1 MKLLR
6 QWPGSAG
13 ILPAVR
19 GMLPRT
25 FLCTR
30 FAQTIRYRH
39 SALSRSRPAKCRTV
53 RAACSRSPFLCVVLV
68 LFPFV
73 GFASHVPVVIGS
85 KKFTESYVL
94 GEIAKRTLNDA
105 GIPAEHR
112 QGMGGTIILWQA
124 LRGRQIDAYPEYTGT
139 IAQEILKTDRKLSLN
154 EIREALVKFDVGA
167 TEPLGFNNTYALVM
181 RRSEAQQLGL
191 RTISDLRNHPEL
203 KIGLT
208 HEFLDRQDG
217 WQPLRARYALPQQN
231 VIGIDHALGY
241 AALKNASID
250 VKDAYSTD
258 AKIAEYDLVTLED
271 NLQFFPR
278 YEAVFLYRLSLP
290 ASTVTTLRKLEGTL
304 DETRMIRLNAEAER
318 TRNYTRAANLYF
330 QGGTGST
337 TAAGESFWHKLT
349 RWTLRHLELA
359 GFSLLLAV
367 IVGIPLGII
376 ASRGGPTGHS
386 ILGFASV
393 VQTIPSL
400 ALLALLVPLPFFG
413 ISVRTAIA
421 ALFLYGLLPI
431 VRNTASGLQDIP
443 RSLRESAIALGLNP
457 MARLWQIYLPMASR
471 SILAGIKTSAVINIG
486 TATLAALI
494 GAGGLG
500 EPILSGLNLNDH
512 ITILEGAIPAALLA
526 LLVQWGFDLL
536 DRVLIPKGLRL

>member
-1 MKLLR
+1 MRRGGHNGLSLSFLILFAAVF
-6 QWPGSAG
+6 SAN
-13 ILPAVR
+13 
-19 GMLPRT
+19 
-25 FLCTR
+25 
-30 FAQTIRYRH
+30 AQ
-39 SALSRSRPAKCRTV
+39 
-53 RAACSRSPFLCVVLV
+53 
-68 LFPFV
+68 
-73 GFASHVPVVIGS
+73 PVVIGS

-105 GIPAEHR
+105 GIPSEHR

-154 EIREALVKFDVGA
+154 EIREALEKSDVGA

-181 RRSEAQQLGL
+181 RRSEAQRLGL

-217 WQPLRARYALPQQN
+217 WQPLRARYGLPQQN

-241 AALKNASID
+241 AALKDGSID

-258 AKIAEYDLVTLED
+258 AKIAEYDLVALED
-271 NLQFFPR
+271 DLQFFPR
-278 YEAVFLYRLSLP
+278 YDAVFLYRLSLP
-290 ASTVTTLRKLEGTL
+290 ASTITALRKLEGAL
-304 DETRMIRLNAEAER
+304 DEARMIRLNAEAER
-318 TRNYTRAANLYF
+318 TKNYSKAANLYF

-376 ASRGGPTGHS
+376 ASRGGPTGQA

-443 RSLRESAIALGLNP
+443 RALRESAIALGLSP
-457 MARLWQIYLPMASR
+457 TARLWQIYLPMASR

-512 ITILEGAIPAALLA
+512 ATILEGAIPAALLA

-536 DRVLIPKGLRL
+536 DRILIPKGLRL

>member
-1 MKLLR
+1 MKSLR
-6 QWPGSAG
+6 RRKLVG
-13 ILPAVR
+13 R
-19 GMLPRT
+19 D
-25 FLCTR
+25 
-30 FAQTIRYRH
+30 
-39 SALSRSRPAKCRTV
+39 RP
-53 RAACSRSPFLCVVLV
+53 P
-68 LFPFV
+68 PD
-73 GFASHVPVVIGS
+73 GFAVANRARRGGPNGLSLPCIILFAAVFSANAEPVIVGS

-124 LRGRQIDAYPEYTGT
+124 LRGRQIDAYLEYTGT

-154 EIREALVKFDVGA
+154 EIRDALVKFDVGA

-181 RRSEAQQLGL
+181 RRSEAERLRL
-191 RTISDLRNHPEL
+191 RTISDLRSHPEL
-203 KIGLT
+203 KIALT

-217 WQPLRARYALPQQN
+217 WQPLRARYGLPQQE

-241 AALKNASID
+241 AALKNGSAD

-271 NLQFFPR
+271 DLQFFPR
-278 YEAVFLYRLSLP
+278 YDAVLLYRLALP
-290 ASTVTTLRKLEGTL
+290 APTITALRKLEGTL
-304 DETRMIRLNAEAER
+304 DESRMIRLNAEAER
-318 TRNYTRAANLYF
+318 TRNYATAANLYF
-330 QGGTGST
+330 QGSTGST
-337 TAAGESFWHKLT
+337 TATGESFWHELT

-359 GFSLLLAV
+359 GLSLLLAV

-376 ASRGGPTGHS
+376 ASRGGPTGQA

-443 RSLRESAIALGLNP
+443 RSLRESAIALGLSP

-471 SILAGIKTSAVINIG
+471 SILAGIKTSAVINVG

-512 ITILEGAIPAALLA
+512 ATILQGAIPAALLA